1 NFQDNV
7 CPKKPDGS
15 SMCRNSGYLETEDKN
30 MTGAVD
36 ERCDFEG
43 DFCEDEGV
51 LYQLLPGSRDVDE
64 SMKID
69 CPLCAGNHVLD
80 TEDANG
86 NGFLDRFLLF
96 GVDICTTP
104 QGVGHPRC
112 LEDGFNNLT
121 YNFVWPEG
129 CSQDP
134 ATLGPFSQ
142 LTETGCPPFPPVS
155 VDPVSGAV
163 TRPHVQTTANDNA
176 ADTFIV
182 QGGKI
187 RMGGFSLGVGF
198 KFTF

>member
-1 NFQDNV
+1 MS
-7 CPKKPDGS
+7 GS
-15 SMCRNSGYLETEDKN
+15 LDVNCTAE
-30 MTGAVD
+30 
-36 ERCDFEG
+36 FP
-43 DFCEDEGV
+43 FCEDEGR
-51 LYQLLPGSRDVDE
+51 LYRLLPGSRDVDE
-64 SMKID
+64 AMWID
-69 CPLCAGNHVLD
+69 CPNCSHNFDPGPDLRPGTLDDRGFD

-112 LEDGFNNLT
+112 RIEDKFNDLS
-121 YNFVWPEG
+121 YHFVWPEG
-129 CSQDP
+129 CSQEP

-142 LTETGCPPFPPVS
+142 LTETGCPAFPEGT
-155 VDPVSGAV
+155 VDPISGQLV
-163 TRPHVQTTANDNA
+163 RPHVQTTVNDNA
-176 ADTFIV
+176 ADTYII